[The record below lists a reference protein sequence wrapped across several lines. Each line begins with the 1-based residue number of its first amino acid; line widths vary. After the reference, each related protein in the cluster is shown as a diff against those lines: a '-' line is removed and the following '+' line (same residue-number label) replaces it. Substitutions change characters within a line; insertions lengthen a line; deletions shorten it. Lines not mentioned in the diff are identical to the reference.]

1 MREKGCIKKKIDV
14 HFFVEKKK
22 KTIQSRVHL
31 YVFKHF
37 WRGSLH
43 FGTDHW
49 RIMGL
54 NENIF
59 SCSKYCELIQ
69 VLYLSPSLS
78 RVEQ

>member
-1 MREKGCIKKKIDV
+1 MYIFLWKKKI
-14 HFFVEKKK
+14 
-22 KTIQSRVHL
+22 TIQSRVHL

-59 SCSKYCELIQ
+59 SCSKYCELIH